1 MNDLLDDLHIFE
13 MANNHQGSVEHG
25 LAIIDAAARVARAH
39 RIKAAVKLQFRELD
53 TFIHADYR
61 GRKDVAHLPR
71 FESTRLE
78 RDEFRQLTDATREAG
93 LIPIA
98 TPFDEASV
106 GLCLDL
112 GVQVIKVASC
122 SATDWPLLEAIA
134 SARKPV
140 IASTGGLGIFEID
153 NLVSFF
159 GKRVPSFAL
168 MHCVSLYPTPN
179 EQMALG
185 FMEKMIRRYPYVRV
199 GYSGHEA
206 PDNTEVVVA
215 AIAKG
220 ARLLERHV
228 GVPTED
234 IQLNAYSMDP
244 DEMSEWVLAA
254 QRARAICGRDQSKHV
269 SQAEHDSLLSLQR
282 GVFAQKPLRKGQSI
296 EPGDVFF
303 AMPCREGQLTSG
315 DFGHLRAHFTA
326 SRDYNVGEA
335 VFEKPASD
343 QISQLRGILHD
354 AKGQIFEAGIVL
366 GDQYPVEISHHYGLE
381 SFRQTGCILVNL
393 VNREYAE
400 KLLIMLPSQS
410 HPLHHHKKK
419 EETFRLLWG
428 DVEVSLNDET
438 VTMRPGDSLLIQ
450 RGDVH
455 GFSSVGG
462 AIIQEVSTTHIVG
475 DSYYEDPRI
484 RELDPMQRKTILE
497 SW

>member
-1 MNDLLDDLHIFE
+1 MNDLLDDLYIFE

-25 LAIIDAAARVARAH
+25 LAIIDAVARLARTH
-39 RIKAAVKLQFRELD
+39 KIKAAVKLQFRDLD
-53 TFIHADYR
+53 TFIHGDFR
-61 GRKDVAHLPR
+61 GRQDVAHLPR
-71 FESTRLE
+71 FEATRLE
-78 RDEFRQLTDATREAG
+78 KDQFRELTDAIREAG
-93 LIPIA
+93 LVPVA
-98 TPFDEASV
+98 TPFDEVSV
-106 GLCLDL
+106 GTCLDL
-112 GVQVIKVASC
+112 GIQVIKVASC

-134 SARKPV
+134 GARKPV
-140 IASTGGLGIFEID
+140 IASTGGLGIFDID

-159 GKRVPSFAL
+159 RKRVPSFAL

-179 EQMALG
+179 EQVALN

-206 PDNTEVVVA
+206 PTNTEVAVA

-228 GVPTED
+228 GVPTET
-234 IQLNAYSMDP
+234 IKLNAYSMNP
-244 DEMSEWVLAA
+244 AEMEQWVLAA
-254 QRARAICGRDQSKHV
+254 ERSRAICGPDQSKHV
-269 SQAEHDSLLSLQR
+269 SQDELDSLLSLQR
-282 GVFAQKPLRKGQSI
+282 GVFAKKPLRKGQTI

-303 AMPCREGQLTSG
+303 AMPCQPGQLTSG
-315 DFGHLRAHFTA
+315 HFGHLRARFTA
-326 SRDYNVGEA
+326 SRDYNVNEA

-343 QISQLRGILHD
+343 KIRQLRGILHD

-366 GDQYPVEISHHYGLE
+366 GDDYPIEISHHYGLE

-400 KLLIMLPSQS
+400 KLLIVLPSQR
-410 HPLHHHKKK
+410 HPLHHHKRK

-428 DVEVSLNDET
+428 DVEVELNGEKIALT
-438 VTMRPGDSLLIQ
+438 PGDSLLVQ

-462 AIIQEVSTTHIVG
+462 AIIQEISTTHIVG

>member
-1 MNDLLDDLHIFE
+1 MNDLLDDLTIFE

-25 LAIIDAAARVARAH
+25 LAIIDRVARLTRSH
-39 RIKAAVKLQFRELD
+39 KLKAAVKLQFRELES
-53 TFIHADYR
+53 FIHPDWK
-61 GRKDVAHLPR
+61 GRQDVAHLPR
-71 FESTRLE
+71 FESTRLAP
-78 RDEFRQLTDATREAG
+78 REFRQLADAIREAG
-93 LIPIA
+93 LITVA

-106 GLCLDL
+106 GTCLDL
-112 GVQVIKVASC
+112 GVQVVKVASC
-122 SATDWPLLEAIA
+122 SATDWPLLETIA
-134 SARKPV
+134 RARKPV
-140 IASTGGLGIFEID
+140 IASTGGLSIFEID

-159 GKRVPSFAL
+159 RKRVPSFAL

-206 PDNTEVVVA
+206 PENTDVVVA

-228 GVPTED
+228 GVATE
-234 IQLNAYSMDP
+234 QVKLNAYSMDP
-244 DEMSEWVLAA
+244 IQTEQWILAA
-254 QRARAICGRDQSKHV
+254 GRARAICGPDRSKHV
-269 SQAEHDSLLSLQR
+269 SQAELDSLRSLQR
-282 GVFAQKPLRKGQSI
+282 GVFAKKPLAKGESI
-296 EPGDVFF
+296 APDDVFF
-303 AMPCREGQLTSG
+303 AMPCQPGQLSSG
-315 DFGHLRAHFTA
+315 DFGHLRARFTA
-326 SRDYNVGEA
+326 TRDYNESEA
-335 VFEKPASD
+335 IFEKPVSD

-366 GDQYPVEISHHYGLE
+366 GDGYQIEISHHHGME
-381 SFRQTGCILVNL
+381 RFRQTGCILVNL
-393 VNREYAE
+393 INREYAE

-410 HPLHHHKKK
+410 HPLHHHKRK

-428 DVEVSLNDET
+428 DVEVQLNGEKVSMT
-438 VTMRPGDSLLIQ
+438 PGDSLLIQ

-455 GFSSVGG
+455 GFSSVRG

-475 DSYYEDPRI
+475 DSYYEDPHI

-497 SW
+497 NW

>member
-1 MNDLLDDLHIFE
+1 MNDLLDDLYIFE

-25 LAIIDAAARVARAH
+25 LAIVDAAARLARTH
-39 RIKAAVKLQFRELD
+39 KVKAAVKLQFRDLD
-53 TFIHADYR
+53 SFIHTDYR
-61 GRKDVAHLPR
+61 GRQDVAHLPR

-78 RDEFRQLTDATREAG
+78 KDDFRQITDAIRDSG
-93 LIPIA
+93 LVPVA
-98 TPFDEASV
+98 TPFDEVSV
-106 GLCLDL
+106 GTCLDL
-112 GVQVIKVASC
+112 GIQVIKVASC

-134 SARKPV
+134 GARKPV
-140 IASTGGLGIFEID
+140 IASTGGLGIFDID

-159 GKRVPSFAL
+159 GKRVPEFAL

-185 FMEKMIRRYPYVRV
+185 FMEKMVRRYPYVRV

-206 PDNTEVVVA
+206 PDNTEVAVA

-228 GVPTED
+228 GVPTD
-234 IQLNAYSMDP
+234 TIKLNGYSMNP
-244 DEMSEWVLAA
+244 EEMEQWILAA
-254 QRARAICGRDQSKHV
+254 ERSRAICGVDQSKHV
-269 SQAEHDSLLSLQR
+269 SQDEVDSLLSLQR
-282 GVFAQKPLRKGQSI
+282 GVFAQKPLRKGQTV

-303 AMPCREGQLTSG
+303 AMPCQSGQLTSG

-326 SRDYNVGEA
+326 SRDYNVNEA

-354 AKGQIFEAGIVL
+354 AKGQIFEAGIAL
-366 GDQYPVEISHHYGLE
+366 GDDYQIEISHHYGLE
-381 SFRQTGCILVNL
+381 QFRQTGCILVNL
-393 VNREYAE
+393 INREYAE

-410 HPLHHHKKK
+410 HPHHHHKRK

-428 DVEVSLNDET
+428 DVEVDLNGEK
-438 VTMRPGDSLLIQ
+438 VAMKPGDSLLIQ

-475 DSYYEDPRI
+475 DSYYEDR
-484 RELDPMQRKTILE
+484 RVSELDPMQRKTILE

>member
-1 MNDLLDDLHIFE
+1 MNQLLDDLYVFE

-25 LAIIDAAARVARAH
+25 LAIVDAVARLARSR
-39 RIKAAVKLQFRELD
+39 RIKAAVKLQFRDLD
-53 TFIHADYR
+53 TFIHEDWK
-61 GRKDVAHLPR
+61 GRRDVPHLPR

-78 RDEFRQLTDATREAG
+78 RDEFRQLTDAIREAG

-112 GVQVIKVASC
+112 GVKVIKVASC
-122 SATDWPLLEAIA
+122 SATDWPLLETIA
-134 SARKPV
+134 GARKPV

-159 GKRVPSFAL
+159 RKRVPSFAL

-179 EQMALG
+179 EQAALG

-206 PDNTEVVVA
+206 PDNTEVAVA

-228 GVPTED
+228 GIPTD
-234 IQLNAYSMDP
+234 GAPLNAYSMNP
-244 DEMSEWVLAA
+244 QQMAAWVHAS
-254 QRARAICGRDQSKHV
+254 QRARAICGPDRSKHV
-269 SQAEHDSLLSLQR
+269 SQEELDSLLSLQR
-282 GVFAQKPLRKGQSI
+282 GVFAKKPLRKGQEI
-296 EPGDVFF
+296 DAEDVFF
-303 AMPCREGQLTSG
+303 AMPCRGGQLTSG
-315 DFGHLRAHFTA
+315 DFGHLRARFTA
-326 SRDYNVGEA
+326 SRDYNAGEA
-335 VFEKPASD
+335 IFEKPIAD

-366 GDQYPVEISHHYGLE
+366 GDGHSVEVSHHHGLE
-381 SFRQTGCILVNL
+381 RFRQTGCILVNL

-410 HPLHHHKKK
+410 HPLHHHKRK

-428 DVEVSLNDET
+428 DVEVAVNGLKVS
-438 VTMRPGDSLLIQ
+438 MQPGDTLLIQ

-455 GFSSVGG
+455 GFSSVAG
-462 AIIQEVSTTHIVG
+462 AIIQEISTTHIVG

>member
-1 MNDLLDDLHIFE
+1 MNSVLDDLYIFE
-13 MANNHQGSVEHG
+13 MANNHQGSVSHG
-25 LAIIDAAARVARAH
+25 LAIVDAAARLARSQK
-39 RIKAAVKLQFRELD
+39 IKVGVKLQFRELD
-53 TFIHADYR
+53 SFIHSDWK
-61 GRKDVAHLPR
+61 GRTDVPHLPR

-78 RDEFRQLTDATREAG
+78 IDEFREISEATRDAG

-106 GLCLDL
+106 GTCLDL
-112 GVQVIKVASC
+112 GIQVIKVASC

-134 SARKPV
+134 CARKPV

-159 GKRVPSFAL
+159 RKRVPCFAL

-185 FMEKMIRRYPYVRV
+185 FMEKMIRRYPYVPV

-206 PDNTEVVVA
+206 PENTEVAVA
-215 AIAKG
+215 AVAKG

-228 GVPTED
+228 GVPTET
-234 IQLNAYSMDP
+234 IQLNGYSMNP
-244 DEMSEWVLAA
+244 QQMEQWVMAA
-254 QRARAICGRDQSKHV
+254 ERARVICGDQSKHV
-269 SQAEHDSLLSLQR
+269 SQGEVDSLLSLQR
-282 GVFAQKPLRKGQSI
+282 GVFAEKPLRKGQEIS
-296 EPGDVFF
+296 PGEVFF
-303 AMPCREGQLTSG
+303 AMPCQEAQLSSG
-315 DFGHLRAHFTA
+315 DFGHLRARFVA
-326 SRDYNVGEA
+326 SQDYNVGEA
-335 VFEKPASD
+335 IYEKPRSD

-366 GDQYPVEISHHYGLE
+366 GDDCSIEISHHYGLE
-381 SFRQTGCILVNL
+381 RFRQTGCILVNL

-400 KLLIMLPSQS
+400 KLIILLPSQS
-410 HPLHHHKKK
+410 HPLHYHKRK

-428 DVEVSLNDET
+428 DAEVGQNGET
-438 VTMRPGDSLLIQ
+438 VPLAPGDSLLIQ

-462 AIIQEVSTTHIVG
+462 AIVQEVSTTHIVG

-484 RELDPMQRKTILE
+484 RELDPMQRKTLVE

>member
-1 MNDLLDDLHIFE
+1 MNDLLDDLYIFE
-13 MANNHQGSVEHG
+13 MANNHQGDVAHG
-25 LAIIDAAARVARAH
+25 LAIIDAVARLA
-39 RIKAAVKLQFRELD
+39 RRQKIRAAVKLQFRELD
-53 TFIHADYR
+53 SFIHADWK
-61 GRKDVAHLPR
+61 GRTDAPHLPR

-78 RDEFRQLTDATREAG
+78 IDEFRQLTDAIREAG
-93 LIPIA
+93 LVPIS
-98 TPFDEASV
+98 TPFDEPSV
-106 GLCLDL
+106 GTCLDL
-112 GVQVIKVASC
+112 GIQVIKVASC

-134 SARKPV
+134 GARKPV

-159 GKRVPSFAL
+159 RKRVPSFAM

-206 PDNTEVVVA
+206 PENTEVAVA

-228 GVPTED
+228 GVPTESTP
-234 IQLNAYSMDP
+234 LNGYSMNP
-244 DEMSEWVLAA
+244 EQMEQWVEAA
-254 QRARAICGRDQSKHV
+254 ERARSICGDQSKHIGQEEV
-269 SQAEHDSLLSLQR
+269 DSLLSLQR
-282 GVFAQKPLRKGQSI
+282 GVFAQKPLRHGQEISRA
-296 EPGDVFF
+296 DVFF
-303 AMPCREGQLTSG
+303 AMPCQQGQLSSG
-315 DFGHLRAHFTA
+315 DFGHLRARFAA

-335 VFEKPASD
+335 IHEKPASD
-343 QISQLRGILHD
+343 KISQLRGILHD

-366 GDQYPVEISHHYGLE
+366 GDEYPIEISHHYGLD

-400 KLLIMLPSQS
+400 KLIILLPSQG
-410 HPLHHHKKK
+410 HPLHHHKRK

-428 DVEVSLNDET
+428 DAEVSQNGEGVPLT
-438 VTMRPGDSLLIQ
+438 PGDSLLIQ

-484 RELDPMQRKTILE
+484 RELDPMQRKTMVE

>member
-1 MNDLLDDLHIFE
+1 MNDLLDELYIFE
-13 MANNHQGSVEHG
+13 MANNHQGDVDHG
-25 LAIIDAAARVARAH
+25 LAIIDAAARLAREMK
-39 RIKAAVKLQFRELD
+39 IKAAVKLQFRELD
-53 TFIHADYR
+53 SFIHSDFK
-61 GRKDVAHLPR
+61 GREGVAHIPR

-78 RDEFRQLTDATREAG
+78 LDEFRQLVDAMREGG
-93 LIPIA
+93 LVPIA

-106 GLCLDL
+106 GTCLDL
-112 GVQVIKVASC
+112 GIQVIKVASC
-122 SATDWPLLEAIA
+122 SARDWPLLECIA

-140 IASTGGLGIFEID
+140 IASTGGLDIFDID

-179 EQMALG
+179 EQMALN
-185 FMEKMIRRYPYVRV
+185 FMEKMIRRYPYLRV

-206 PDNTEVVVA
+206 PDNTEVAVA

-220 ARLLERHV
+220 AKLLERHV
-228 GVPTED
+228 GVPTET
-234 IQLNAYSMDP
+234 IKLNGYSMNP
-244 DEMSEWVLAA
+244 SEMEQWVLAA
-254 QRARAICGRDQSKHV
+254 ERARAMCGSDQSKHV
-269 SQAEHDSLLSLQR
+269 SQAEVDSLLSLQR
-282 GVFAQKPLRKGQSI
+282 GVFACKPIRKGDEISA
-296 EPGDVFF
+296 EDVFF
-303 AMPCREGQLTSG
+303 AMPCETGQLTSG
-315 DFGHLRAHFTA
+315 DFGHLRATYNA
-326 SRDYNVGEA
+326 SRDYNVNQA
-335 VFEKPASD
+335 VHEKPAAD

-366 GDQYPVEISHHYGLE
+366 GDDYQIEISHHYGME

-393 VNREYAE
+393 INREYAE

-410 HPLHHHKKK
+410 HPQHRHHKK

-428 DVEVSLNDET
+428 DVEIELNGDKVALT
-438 VTMRPGDSLLIQ
+438 PGDSLLIQ
-450 RGDVH
+450 RGDMH

-462 AIIQEVSTTHIVG
+462 AIVQEISTTHIVG
-475 DSYYEDPRI
+475 DSHYEDRRI

>member
-1 MNDLLDDLHIFE
+1 MTDLLDDLTIFE

-25 LAIIDAAARVARAH
+25 LAIIDAAARVSRAH
-39 RIKAAVKLQFRELD
+39 KLRAAVKLQFRDLD
-53 TFIHADYR
+53 TFIHTEWK
-61 GRKDVAHLPR
+61 GRQDVAHLPR

-78 RDEFRQLTDATREAG
+78 ISEFRQLTDAIRDAG
-93 LIPIA
+93 LVTVA

-106 GLCLDL
+106 GTCLDL
-112 GVQVIKVASC
+112 GIQVVKVASC

-134 SARKPV
+134 RARKPV
-140 IASTGGLGIFEID
+140 IASTGGLSIFDID

-159 GKRVPSFAL
+159 RKRVPSFAL

-179 EQMALG
+179 EQVALG

-228 GVPTED
+228 GVATD
-234 IQLNAYSMDP
+234 QIKLNSYSMDP
-244 DEMSEWVLAA
+244 AQMEQWVLAA
-254 QRARAICGRDQSKHV
+254 ERARAICGSDQSKHV
-269 SQAEHDSLLSLQR
+269 SQAEVDSLRSLQR
-282 GVFAQKPLRKGQSI
+282 GVFAKKPLAKGESI
-296 EPGDVFF
+296 EPSNVFF
-303 AMPCREGQLTSG
+303 AMPCQPGQLSSG
-315 DFGHLRAHFTA
+315 EFGHLRARFTA
-326 SRDYNVGEA
+326 TRDYNVNEA
-335 VFEKPASD
+335 IFEKPVSD

-366 GDQYPVEISHHYGLE
+366 GDDCQIEISHHYGLE
-381 SFRQTGCILVNL
+381 RFRQTGCILVNL
-393 VNREYAE
+393 INREYAE
-400 KLLIMLPSQS
+400 KLLIMLPSQR
-410 HPLHHHKKK
+410 HPLHHHERK

-428 DVEVSLNDET
+428 DIEIELNGEKVQLT
-438 VTMRPGDSLLIQ
+438 PGDSLLIQ

-475 DSYYEDPRI
+475 DSYYEDRRI

>member
-1 MNDLLDDLHIFE
+1 MKDLLDDLYIFE
-13 MANNHQGSVEHG
+13 MANNHQGSVDHG
-25 LAIIDAAARVARAH
+25 LKIIDAAARLARETK
-39 RIKAAVKLQFRELD
+39 IKAAVKLQFRDLD
-53 TFIHADYR
+53 TFIHADFK
-61 GRKDVAHLPR
+61 GRPGIAHVPR

-78 RDEFRQLTDATREAG
+78 VDEFRQLVDAMRSGG
-93 LIPIA
+93 LIPVA
-98 TPFDEASV
+98 TPFDEPSV
-106 GLCLDL
+106 GTCLDL

-122 SATDWPLLEAIA
+122 SARDWPLLECIA

-140 IASTGGLGIFEID
+140 IASTGGLGIFDID

-159 GKRVPSFAL
+159 RKRVPSFAL

-179 EQMALG
+179 EQMALN

-206 PDNTEVVVA
+206 PDNTEVAVA

-220 ARLLERHV
+220 AKLLERHV
-228 GVPTED
+228 GVPTD
-234 IQLNAYSMDP
+234 TITLNGYSMNP
-244 DEMSEWVLAA
+244 SEMEQWVLAA
-254 QRARAICGRDQSKHV
+254 ERARVICGPDQSKHV
-269 SQAEHDSLLSLQR
+269 SQPEVDSLLSLQR
-282 GVFAQKPLRKGQSI
+282 GVFARKPIRKGEEISAD
-296 EPGDVFF
+296 DVFF
-303 AMPCREGQLTSG
+303 AMPCESGQLTSG
-315 DFGHLRAHFTA
+315 DFGHLRATYAA
-326 SRDYNVGEA
+326 SRDYNVNEA
-335 VFEKPASD
+335 VYEKPAAD

-354 AKGQIFEAGIVL
+354 AKGLIFEAGIVL
-366 GDQYPVEISHHYGLE
+366 GDDYQIEISHHYGME

-400 KLLIMLPSQS
+400 KLLIILPSQR
-410 HPLHHHKKK
+410 HPLHHHDKK

-428 DVEVSLNDET
+428 DIELELNGET
-438 VTMRPGDSLLIQ
+438 IPMTPGDSQLIQ

-462 AIIQEVSTTHIVG
+462 AILQEVSTTHIVG
-475 DSYYEDPRI
+475 DSNYEDPRI

>member
-1 MNDLLDDLHIFE
+1 MNDLLDDLYVFE
-13 MANNHQGSVEHG
+13 MANNHQGRVEHG
-25 LAIIDAAARVARAH
+25 LAIIDAVARLARSH
-39 RIKAAVKLQFRELD
+39 RIKAAVKLQFRDLD
-53 TFIHADYR
+53 TFIHGDYR

-71 FESTRLE
+71 FEATRLE
-78 RDEFRQLTDATREAG
+78 KDQFRELTEAIREAG
-93 LIPIA
+93 LVTVA
-98 TPFDEASV
+98 TPFDEVSV
-106 GLCLDL
+106 GTCLDL

-134 SARKPV
+134 GARKPV
-140 IASTGGLGIFEID
+140 VASTGGLGIFDID

-179 EQMALG
+179 EQVALN
-185 FMEKMIRRYPYVRV
+185 FMEKMMRRYPYVRV

-228 GVPTED
+228 GVPTETV
-234 IQLNAYSMDP
+234 QLNAYSMNP
-244 DEMSEWVLAA
+244 AEMEQWVLAA
-254 QRARAICGRDQSKHV
+254 ERSRAICGSDQSKHV
-269 SQAEHDSLLSLQR
+269 SQDEVDSLLSLQR
-282 GVFAQKPLRKGQSI
+282 GVFAQKPLRKGQTI
-296 EPGDVFF
+296 EPADVFF
-303 AMPCREGQLTSG
+303 AMPCKPGQLTSG
-315 DFGHLRAHFTA
+315 QFGHLRARFTA
-326 SRDYNVGEA
+326 SRDYNVNEA
-335 VFEKPASD
+335 VFEKAASD
-343 QISQLRGILHD
+343 KIRHLRGILHD

-366 GDQYPVEISHHYGLE
+366 GDDYQIEISHHYGLE
-381 SFRQTGCILVNL
+381 RFRQTGCILVNL

-400 KLLIMLPSQS
+400 KLLIVLPSQS
-410 HPLHHHKKK
+410 HPLHHHKRK
-419 EETFRLLWG
+419 EETFRVLWG
-428 DVEVSLNDET
+428 DVEVEQNGERISLA
-438 VTMRPGDSLLIQ
+438 PGDSLLIQ

-462 AIIQEVSTTHIVG
+462 AIIQEISTTHIVG
-475 DSYYEDPRI
+475 DSYYEDPQI